1 MLVILESLSAGLIMS
16 LISNYLIYTNTF
28 DKRME
33 EREEEDD
40 SEVAS
45 VVTGV
50 SDSSTLNHALV
61 YYSTIQIQSLTGL

>member
-28 DKRME
+28 DKLMA